1 MHERRYTATIE
12 RLRLPQRV
20 ELLEIDRVV
29 DLVLADLDVKSVLDV
44 GTGSGIFA
52 EAFAKKGIA
61 VTGIDPNPDM
71 LEAAKSFVPT
81 GKFLKGTVE
90 VIPVQN
96 KAFDLVFLGHVLHES
111 DDILKA
117 LSESKRCATYRV
129 AILEWPYK
137 KEESGPPL
145 EHRLKTED
153 ILAAATTT
161 GFSQMETIQLQH
173 MTLFRLTT

>member
-81 GKFLKGTVE
+81 GKFLKGTVQQIAIADIE
-90 VIPVQN
+90 TRTLTVYSQTFSVLDLR
-96 KAFDLVFLGHVLHES
+96 AFDNNNIYGYDSPLYNS
-111 DDILKA
+111 KT
-117 LSESKRCATYRV
+117 LSLDTSRMKV
-129 AILEWPYK
+129 D
-137 KEESGPPL
+137 
-145 EHRLKTED
+145 KT
-153 ILAAATTT
+153 
-161 GFSQMETIQLQH
+161 LQ
-173 MTLFRLTT
+173 F

>member
-1 MHERRYTATIE
+1 
-12 RLRLPQRV
+12 
-20 ELLEIDRVV
+20 
-29 DLVLADLDVKSVLDV
+29 
-44 GTGSGIFA
+44 
-52 EAFAKKGIA
+52 
-61 VTGIDPNPDM
+61 M